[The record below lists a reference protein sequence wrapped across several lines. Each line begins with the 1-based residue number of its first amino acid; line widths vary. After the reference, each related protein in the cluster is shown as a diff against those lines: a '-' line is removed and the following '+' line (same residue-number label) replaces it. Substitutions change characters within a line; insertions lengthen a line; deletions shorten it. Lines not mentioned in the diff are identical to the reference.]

1 MVSND
6 TIQQALQR
14 LELIVSH
21 EEKLYKMLEIYLEL
35 FPAKDSYLIRY
46 SPLGYLGE
54 GVFYLSKTEG
64 VHIGEIREDI
74 RSFPIIFSAISEK
87 KAKYCTGIEYLKQV
101 SIKYT
106 ISSHFNSLLVIPI
119 CHDSFV
125 FGYICSSD
133 FEENTIVD
141 DNLLSSF
148 TYFGKLVGKLIISTQ
163 EHNVVRLLSK
173 RELEVMRRISLGES
187 TKEMA
192 SSMKISELTINQY
205 VKSAIKKLDATN
217 RSHAIGELFRLGY
230 IL

>member
-1 MVSND
+1 MVSNY
-6 TIQQALQR
+6 TIQQELQR
-14 LELIVSH
+14 LEFILRH
-21 EEKLYKMLEIYLEL
+21 EEKLFNMLEIYLEL
-35 FPAKDSYLIRY
+35 FPVKDSYLVRY

-54 GVFYLSKTEG
+54 GVFYRSETEG

-87 KAKYCTGIEYLKQV
+87 KAKYCTGLEYLKQV

-106 ISSHFNSLLVIPI
+106 ISSNLNALLVIPI
-119 CHDSFV
+119 CYDSFV

-133 FEENTIVD
+133 FNENTTID
-141 DNLLSSF
+141 DKLISSF
-148 TYFGKLVGKLIISTQ
+148 TYFGKLVGKLIMSTQ
-163 EHNVVRLLSK
+163 EHDVARLLSK

-192 SSMKISELTINQY
+192 STMKISELTINQY
-205 VKSAIKKLDATN
+205 VKTAIKKLGATN
-217 RSHAIGELFRLGY
+217 RSHAIGELFRRGY

>member
-1 MVSND
+1 MVSNY

-14 LELIVSH
+14 LELIISH

-54 GVFYLSKTEG
+54 GVFYLSETEG

-106 ISSHFNSLLVIPI
+106 ISSNFNSLLVIPI
-119 CHDSFV
+119 CYDSFV
-125 FGYICSSD
+125 FGYICSSE
-133 FEENTIVD
+133 FEENTTID

-148 TYFGKLVGKLIISTQ
+148 TYFGKLVGKLIITQ
-163 EHNVVRLLSK
+163 EHNVARLLSK

-192 SSMKISELTINQY
+192 STMKISELTINQY
-205 VKSAIKKLDATN
+205 VKTAIKKLGATN